1 MENVASVLDF
11 LLTKAI
17 FQILTL
23 LISLYCSYFQ
33 AKKQTF
39 KKFLFINCPQKYH
52 IYIIYI

>member
-1 MENVASVLDF
+1 MSMENVAIVLDF

-39 KKFLFINCPQKYH
+39 
-52 IYIIYI
+52 